1 MRTQAK
7 CIALF
12 VLFLGCSVARAADF
26 AQGLDALDRGD
37 YGTALREF
45 RPLAERGN
53 ARAEYRLGTMLA
65 KGRGVPQDYK
75 QAVQWLNKAAMQ
87 GDAHAQNDLGVLY
100 DLGRGVAADPKVA
113 AQSFRKAAEQGI
125 GAAQLNLAS
134 LYQQGRGVAMD
145 PVEAFAWANAAS
157 ELGEYG
163 AQKLLD
169 SVEKKMTPTQ
179 VEHAQRRAQQY
190 QEKYVAPF
198 RKY

>member
-1 MRTQAK
+1 MRAQAK
-7 CIALF
+7 YIAFF
-12 VLFLGCSVARAADF
+12 VLFLGCSVAGAADF

-37 YGTALREF
+37 YGVALREF
-45 RPLAERGN
+45 RPLAEGGN

-65 KGRGVPQDYK
+65 KGLGVPRDYK
-75 QAVQWLNKAAMQ
+75 QSVQWLNKAAMR
-87 GDAHAQNDLGVLY
+87 GNAHAQNDLGVLY
-100 DLGRGVAADPKVA
+100 DLGRGVAVDPKAA
-113 AQSFRKAAEQGI
+113 AQSFRKAAEQGL

-134 LYQQGRGVAMD
+134 LYRQGRGVPID

-169 SVEKKMTPTQ
+169 SVAKSMTPAQ
-179 VEHAQRRAQQY
+179 IEHAQRRAQQY
-190 QEKYVAPF
+190 REKYVAPF